1 MKPPPLL
8 VKLTVL
14 FACSL
19 SVLSAAPI
27 ISETFDKPAVPE
39 KWKADASVTVKDG
52 ALILTATG
60 GAEIYAN
67 SAIVMKAGDPALD
80 FTAKPVEIE
89 LRELDI
95 TGPGISGDGVM
106 VWILSADTQGEGN
119 STGYLKFRLS
129 DDGALMLMYGAAGS
143 KEVTIHRLASQ
154 LVFPVKSLK
163 VRLSAT
169 DFSIKGADAEREF
182 SGAGKWTAEFNPAV
196 WKGQTP
202 YLQLR
207 SVRRPSPGAAVVK
220 LGALVVTN
228 VP

>member
-1 MKPPPLL
+1 MKTPTLIL
-8 VKLTVL
+8 KAGLIFACTVL
-14 FACSL
+14 SL
-19 SVLSAAPI
+19 RAAPI

-67 SAIVMKAGDPALD
+67 SAATMKAGEPALD

-89 LRELDI
+89 VRDLDV

-119 STGYLKFRLS
+119 STGYLKLRLS
-129 DDGALMLMYGAAGS
+129 DDGTLMLMYGAAGT
-143 KEVTIHRLASQ
+143 KEVTIHRLASH

-169 DFSIKGADAEREF
+169 DFGIKGSDAEREF
-182 SGAGKWTAEFNPAV
+182 SGAGKWGAEFNPAV

-202 YLQLR
+202 YLQIR
-207 SVRRPSPGAAVVK
+207 SVRRPGEGSAVVK
-220 LGALVVTN
+220 VGALVVSN

>member
-1 MKPPPLL
+1 MKTPPLL

-39 KWKADASVTVKDG
+39 KWKADASVTVKDS

-67 SAIVMKAGDPALD
+67 SAATMKAGEPALD
-80 FTAKPVEIE
+80 FTTKPVEIE
-89 LRELDI
+89 VRELDV

-119 STGYLKFRLS
+119 STGYLKLRLS
-129 DDGALMLMYGAAGS
+129 DDGTLMLMYGAAGT

-169 DFSIKGADAEREF
+169 DFSIKGVSAEREF
-182 SGAGKWTAEFNPAV
+182 SGAGKWGAEFNPAV

-202 YLQLR
+202 YLQIR
-207 SVRRPSPGAAVVK
+207 SVRRPGEGAAVVK
-220 LGALVVTN
+220 MGALAATN